1 MALSTIEDQLERFYI
16 QDELLVVV
24 CLCYSKEIPNEI
36 SMIIYEYAK
45 THILQKNL
53 NKYLQICPNVVEYHY
68 DNDMKELRSWQR
80 GMNENAYD
88 AYTFRNNKRNG
99 SGKSRSL
106 LKRDIQYNQ
115 IITTYNREYRK
126 NVNRIQKDFR
136 KQYYMDINTGRMYS
150 KKGMEEK
157 YDSICKKNDE
167 GKINTKDIRIINQD
181 IEKYIKDLVST
192 VGLDKEM
199 EHSIACLQSQLV
211 YQASSKNNSIEHKNT
226 LDIEKIRKKTFKR
239 LTTNYRGNYY
249 NDKIEHIYHI
259 FGEYRHKKIDGI
271 YVDMR
276 GTDKYSNIL
285 LDHLIKKIG
294 C

>member
-1 MALSTIEDQLERFYI
+1 MVLSTIEDQIERFYI
-16 QDELLVVV
+16 QDELFNVV
-24 CLCYSKEIPNEI
+24 CLCYSKELPNEL
-36 SMIIYEYAK
+36 SMIIYAYAK
-45 THILQKNL
+45 KNILQKNL

-80 GMNENAYD
+80 GINEKAVE
-88 AYTFRNNKRNG
+88 AYTFRTNKRNG

-115 IITTYNREYRK
+115 LITTYNIEYRK
-126 NVNRIQKDFR
+126 NVIRIQNDFR

-167 GKINTKDIRIINQD
+167 DKINMKDIRIMNQE
-181 IEKYIKDLVST
+181 IEKYIKDLILT

-199 EHSIACLQSQLV
+199 GNSIASLQSQLV

-226 LDIEKIRKKTFKR
+226 LDIEKIRQKTFKR

-249 NDKIEHIYHI
+249 NNTIEHIYHI
-259 FGEYRHKKIDGI
+259 FGEYRNKKIDGI
-271 YVDMR
+271 YRDLR